1 MWLLLALG
9 SAVFAGLVS
18 VLGKKGLAGVPSN
31 LATAVRSVVALV
43 LAWLLVLGSGSY
55 SQLSQLGFSSVIFI
69 LLSGLATGLSWLL
82 YFRALKLGRATQVVA
97 VDRTSLLFTGLF
109 AILFLGEGSNLL
121 AKILGLFLVIVG
133 TLVLVGRVERGTG
146 FAWLL
151 PAVGSMFFAVLTT
164 VLAKIG
170 LASVDSNLATALRT
184 LVVVVFAAGISF
196 ARGEARAGVITPR
209 NGLFLALSGLATG
222 LSWLCYFGALK
233 LGQVSLVAPIDKLS
247 IVFVAIFGLLFLG
260 ERLSRRELL
269 GLLFVIAGTLVLVI

>member
-18 VLGKKGLAGVPSN
+18 VLGKKGLVGVPSN

-43 LAWLLVLGSGSY
+43 LAWVLVLGSGSF
-55 SQLSQLGFSSVIFI
+55 SQLGQLSFSSVIFI
-69 LLSGLATGLSWLL
+69 LLSGMATGISWLF

-97 VDRTSLLFTGLF
+97 VDRTSLLFTGMF
-109 AILFLGEGSNLL
+109 AILFLGEGSNLF
-121 AKILGLFLVIVG
+121 AKILGLVLVVVG
-133 TLVLVGRVERGTG
+133 TLVLVGRIERGAG

-151 PAVGSMFFAVLTT
+151 PAIGSMVFAVVTT

-184 LVVVVFAAGISF
+184 AVVVLFAAGISF
-196 ARGEARAGVITPR
+196 SRGEVKAGVISR
-209 NGLFLALSGLATG
+209 SNGWFLVLSGLATG
-222 LSWLCYFGALK
+222 FSWLCYFGALK

-247 IVFVAIFGLLFLG
+247 IVFVAIFGFLFLG
-260 ERLSRRELL
+260 ERLSRCEVL
-269 GLLFVIAGTLVLVI
+269 GLLVVVAGTLVLVL

>member
-9 SAVFAGLVS
+9 SGVFAGLVS
-18 VLGKKGLAGVPSN
+18 VLGKKGLVGVPSN

-43 LAWLLVLGSGSY
+43 LAWVLVLVSGSF
-55 SQLSQLGFSSVIFI
+55 SQLGQLSLSSAIYI
-69 LLSGLATGLSWLL
+69 LLSGLATGISWLL

-109 AILFLGEGSNLL
+109 AVLFLGEGSNLV
-121 AKILGLFLVIVG
+121 AKIVGLVLVIVG
-133 TLVLVGRVERGTG
+133 TLVLVGRIERGAG

-151 PAVGSMFFAVLTT
+151 PAIGSMVFAVVTT

-184 LVVVVFAAGISF
+184 AVVVLFAAGISF
-196 ARGEARAGVITPR
+196 SRGEVKAGVISR
-209 NGLFLALSGLATG
+209 SNGWFLVLSGLATG
-222 LSWLCYFGALK
+222 FSWLCYFGALK

-247 IVFVAIFGLLFLG
+247 IVFVAIFGFLFLG
-260 ERLSRRELL
+260 ERLSRREVL
-269 GLLFVIAGTLVLVI
+269 GLLVVVAGTLVLVL